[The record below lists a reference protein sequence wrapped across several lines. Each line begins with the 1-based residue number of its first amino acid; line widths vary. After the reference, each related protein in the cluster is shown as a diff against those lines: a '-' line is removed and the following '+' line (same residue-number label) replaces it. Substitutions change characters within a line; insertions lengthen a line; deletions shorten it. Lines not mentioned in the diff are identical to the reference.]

1 LEFSGVCWNFQE
13 FMRIFIE
20 LEVLRCY
27 KNFQK
32 FILAEENSCNK
43 NIKKN
48 YNKIKNSP
56 QIASNAQRVIFG
68 KISKG
73 VFDFCFARIS
83 TKVLLCLSKISTK
96 SSNILKWK
104 AGVITLRR

>member
-1 LEFSGVCWNFQE
+1 VFQDFQELLEFSKVHTDFE
-13 FMRIFIE
+13 KP
-20 LEVLRCY
+20 LRE
-27 KNFQK
+27 K
-32 FILAEENSCNK
+32 
-43 NIKKN
+43 
-48 YNKIKNSP
+48 YNKFENSP